1 MKKEK
6 VLSGERQQSILS
18 ILEKDGSVSVDE
30 LAKQFSVSG
39 MTIRRDLKYLEEKN
53 RIERFHGGA
62 ILRDEVLY
70 QEKEVQNIEA
80 KKRIAQKALEL
91 VKDAKVIFLDAGT
104 TNRELAL
111 LLKEREGLSVVTT
124 DLMVAG
130 VLQSGKGRLFFCGGE
145 IQKST
150 GSALGSYTVNQL
162 KDYSFDIAF
171 LGASSI
177 NERLELSTPTLEKV
191 ALKKAILQQ
200 AKQAVLL
207 ADASKFEKQAMMKIC
222 SIQEFDILVVAG
234 FQGYNENLEI
244 TTLGRG
250 GSDTSAVAL
259 AAAIG
264 ASCEIYTDVTGVF
277 GTDPRIYKAARQLSQ
292 VSYEEM
298 LELSALGAG
307 VLETRCVEIAKNY
320 NVPLYLAKTL
330 SDTKGTWIMANTDLL
345 EKKVVTGVA
354 LDRDIL
360 HVTLTCSDIGT
371 NFVEELFNQLDRFS
385 VNIDMISQIVSGE
398 DMNVSFTCKDTDR
411 NFLNQILD
419 SLKEE
424 FKGIRYSIRTDCA
437 KVSIVGSGMRDVSGV
452 AARAFRLLCS
462 NGINFYQVTTS
473 EISISYAID
482 KDISEKAVILLCKE
496 FNI

>member
-6 VLSGERQQSILS
+6 VLSGERQQNILS

-80 KKRIAQKALEL
+80 KKRIAQRALEL
-91 VKDAKVIFLDAGT
+91 IKDTKVIFLDAGT

-130 VLQSGKGRLFFCGGE
+130 VLQSGKGRIFFCGGE

-177 NERLELSTPTLEKV
+177 NEKLELSTPTLEKV

-200 AKQAVLL
+200 AKQSVLL

-222 SIQEFDILVVAG
+222 SIQEFDMLV
-234 FQGYNENLEI
+234 
-244 TTLGRG
+244 
-250 GSDTSAVAL
+250 
-259 AAAIG
+259 
-264 ASCEIYTDVTGVF
+264 TD
-277 GTDPRIYKAARQLSQ
+277 
-292 VSYEEM
+292 
-298 LELSALGAG
+298 
-307 VLETRCVEIAKNY
+307 
-320 NVPLYLAKTL
+320 KTF
-330 SDTKGTWIMANTDLL
+330 SEK
-345 EKKVVTGVA
+345 EKKEVEKLGVRVEGVV
-354 LDRDIL
+354 
-360 HVTLTCSDIGT
+360 
-371 NFVEELFNQLDRFS
+371 
-385 VNIDMISQIVSGE
+385 
-398 DMNVSFTCKDTDR
+398 
-411 NFLNQILD
+411 
-419 SLKEE
+419 
-424 FKGIRYSIRTDCA
+424 
-437 KVSIVGSGMRDVSGV
+437 
-452 AARAFRLLCS
+452 
-462 NGINFYQVTTS
+462 
-473 EISISYAID
+473 
-482 KDISEKAVILLCKE
+482 
-496 FNI
+496 